1 MMITTEYTAAS
12 TRRALVPARGP
23 SAWPELDASVVGTSL
38 SRSDLAHQA
47 CAVKTATRLRRFGEG
62 IQNRRGGRM
71 LGIFFLRTV
80 YIFFLF
86 YTVTF
91 AMKLGNEKP
100 ACSDAR
106 RARAISALQ
115 TWCWELW
122 FYGVEWSCPASP
134 ALSRPVF
141 PASWTATA
149 SGGSWLEPGPRAP
162 SLAAHGAASYQGA
175 WSLSSFPCSCPL
187 QLLCGPLRC
196 CHFPCWP
203 LWGPFLTSQMPHPAS
218 SIVLPLP
225 IHTPKKTPDL
235 SVSDFVPP
243 FIEKGVPS
251 SPLPRS
257 HLF

>member
-47 CAVKTATRLRRFGEG
+47 CAVKTATGLRRFGEG

-115 TWCWELW
+115 TRCWEPW

-134 ALSRPVF
+134 ALSRPVACL
-141 PASWTATA
+141 PRLLDGDGLRGKLAGAWPSGSL
-149 SGGSWLEPGPRAP
+149 SGGPWSSLVPGGLVPLIFP
-162 SLAAHGAASYQGA
+162 LLMSPAASLRA
-175 WSLSSFPCSCPL
+175 TPLLSLPLLASVGTFPHLPDATL
-187 QLLCGPLRC
+187 GIFHRPD
-196 CHFPCWP
+196 P
-203 LWGPFLTSQMPHPAS
+203 PHPH
-218 SIVLPLP
+218 P
-225 IHTPKKTPDL
+225 
-235 SVSDFVPP
+235 
-243 FIEKGVPS
+243 
-251 SPLPRS
+251 
-257 HLF
+257 